1 METLIL
7 KIVISSC
14 LLIGFYYLFLERERT
29 FKFNR
34 VFLLLT
40 LVFAY
45 VVPFIALPILF
56 KNTVKTNL
64 IIGESVQ
71 DLPQISVIETASID
85 WIKILTIA
93 YITVSILFLIK
104 FVYSIIKI
112 KLLKGEKRQYLNQQI
127 VILDKN
133 YAPFS
138 FLNTIYFSK
147 NQIVDNQIDERIFLH
162 EKCHTEDKH
171 SLDILFIEFLKIFS
185 WFNPA
190 LFFYKKAMVDNHEF
204 LADQYVLQNNYDLEN
219 YQHLVLN
226 EIKRAQNFNLTHQFD
241 FNNTKKRFIM
251 MTSKN
256 SRFMWLK
263 KLTLLP
269 LLAILFVLF

>member
-112 KLLKGEKRQYLNQQI
+112 
-127 VILDKN
+127 N
-133 YAPFS
+133 Y
-138 FLNTIYFSK
+138 
-147 NQIVDNQIDERIFLH
+147 
-162 EKCHTEDKH
+162 
-171 SLDILFIEFLKIFS
+171 
-185 WFNPA
+185 
-190 LFFYKKAMVDNHEF
+190 
-204 LADQYVLQNNYDLEN
+204 
-219 YQHLVLN
+219 
-226 EIKRAQNFNLTHQFD
+226 
-241 FNNTKKRFIM
+241 
-251 MTSKN
+251 
-256 SRFMWLK
+256 
-263 KLTLLP
+263 
-269 LLAILFVLF
+269 